1 MNKEKLT
8 IDHLASD
15 IRQLAYEMNNVAIT
29 VSALIEVLDLNKEQ
43 LKEKAKEIYESA
55 LSESSESSE
64 EEEAPQE
71 EEEKVLD
78 LGGPGPSE
86 HPKGAMIFGGN

>member
-55 LSESSESSE
+55 LSESSE